1 MAAAA
6 LASSARAA
14 PSTPPANSVAA
25 GPYVVTAVGERDGE
39 VLHVQRL
46 VVRRAEATGVVQT
59 LDGLATDTPWP
70 PDAPGLEALDM
81 NFDGHPDLRL
91 IEFRAAGPNTP
102 WRHWM
107 FDPAA
112 DQFVASPALDALSP
126 TRFDAQRQQ
135 VVVDWRD
142 GAARSGSDVYTWQQG
157 QLRRISVPH

>member
-1 MAAAA
+1 M
-6 LASSARAA
+6 
-14 PSTPPANSVAA
+14 AA
-25 GPYVVTAVGERDGE
+25 GPYVVTAVGERDGD

-46 VVRRAEATGVVQT
+46 VVRRAETTGVVQT

-70 PDAPGLEALDM
+70 PEAPGLDVLDM
-81 NFDGHPDLRL
+81 NFDGHADLRL

-102 WRHWM
+102 WRHWL

-112 DQFVASPALDALSP
+112 GQFVASPALDALSP

-142 GAARSGSDVYTWQQG
+142 SAARGGSDVYTWNEG
-157 QLRRISVPH
+157 QLRRESVPR